1 MGLEWIDFSIDYNG
15 LSMRQSLRWC
25 IDCNKKL
32 SKEKYTRCK
41 KCSGINKKENL
52 IERLCKQ
59 CGKLF

>member
-1 MGLEWIDFSIDYNG
+1 MVLV
-15 LSMRQSLRWC
+15 LRQSLRWC